1 VTDAFVTL
9 GLILL
14 FLLANGLFVA
24 AEFSIVGAP
33 RATLEHQASLGNALA
48 RRVVAILDNARRR
61 NRYLATTQIGVSLAS
76 LGLGMY
82 GEHVIASWIAAWL
95 EPLDLTRWI
104 TAHSVGSVVAVTIL
118 TYAHILL
125 GEQVPKTLALQS
137 AARTAMW
144 VSPFIEAIEKAAL
157 PLVVALD
164 AIRGVVMRAVGVK
177 GDVAEE
183 GRYHSTEEL
192 QFISEESQE
201 EGLLRGESGR
211 ILRELFE
218 FGDLTAAQAM
228 VPRVHLVAIPVGT
241 ATDDLRRIVRT
252 KPHTRYPV
260 HTGDPDNMIGSV
272 HIKELLRHLVSD
284 QPVAAEDAREVP
296 YIPMTMPLD
305 EVLAAMRR
313 GRSQMAVVM
322 DEHGGTAGIITI
334 EDLFEEVVGEIDEG
348 RARTPISRDA
358 SGRLLVRGTVRLKDA
373 GDALGRPLE
382 HPEVQTISGLVLAL
396 LGRPAALGDIV
407 TWTDVRIEVIAI
419 AGRGV
424 QDAALTVIAA
434 GRDPSASSGSPRAAS
449 RGEGSPYTD
458 A

>member
-1 VTDAFVTL
+1 MTGALFAF

-14 FLLANGLFVA
+14 FLVANGLFVA

-33 RATLEHQASLGNALA
+33 RASLEHLASLGNPLA
-48 RRVVAILDNARRR
+48 RRVVAILDSARRR

-82 GEHVIASWIAAWL
+82 GEHVMASWIAAWL

-104 TAHSVGSVVAVTIL
+104 AAHTVGSVAAIMIL
-118 TYAHILL
+118 TYAHILI
-125 GEQVPKTLALQS
+125 GEMVPKTLALQS
-137 AARTAMW
+137 ATRTAMW
-144 VSPFIEAIEKAAL
+144 VSPVVEAIEKAVL

-164 AIRGVVMRAVGVK
+164 AIRSVVMRAVGVR
-177 GDVAEE
+177 GEVAEAE
-183 GRYHSTEEL
+183 RYHSTEEL
-192 QFISEESQE
+192 QIIIQESQE
-201 EGLLRGESGR
+201 SGLLRGESGQ

-218 FGDLTAAQAM
+218 FGDLTAAQVM
-228 VPRVHLVAIPVGT
+228 VPRVHLVGIPVGT
-241 ATDDLRRIVRT
+241 GSDELRQIVRS

-260 HTGDPDNMIGSV
+260 HSGDPDNVVGSV

-284 QPVAAEDAREVP
+284 QPVAAGDAREVP

-305 EVLAAMRR
+305 AVLAAMRR

-322 DEHGGTAGIITI
+322 DEHGGTAGIVTI

-348 RARTPISRDA
+348 RGRTPIWRDP
-358 SGRLLVRGTVRLKDA
+358 SGRLLARGTVRLKDA
-373 GDALGRPLE
+373 GDTLGRSLE

-396 LGRPAALGDIV
+396 VGRPAAPGDVV
-407 TWTDVRIEVIAI
+407 TWNDVRIEVIAV

-424 QDAALTVIAA
+424 QDAALTLM
-434 GRDPSASSGSPRAAS
+434 PR
-449 RGEGSPYTD
+449 PQKT
-458 A
+458 